1 MTELS
6 IFEWTEEFPM
16 GSNDISI
23 GSFQDSEIDLSDN
36 DATRLANWILDELK
50 EGNRVTLRIDS
61 KEVAKY
67 GLTNIG

>member
-16 GSNDISI
+16 GSDDISI

-36 DATRLANWILDELK
+36 DATRLANWILDEIK
-50 EGNRVTLRIDS
+50 EGNHVTLRIDS
-61 KEVAKY
+61 KEVE
-67 GLTNIG
+67 GDE

>member
-23 GSFQDSEIDLSDN
+23 GSFRDSEIDLSDN
-36 DATRLANWILDELK
+36 DATSGR
-50 EGNRVTLRIDS
+50 RI
-61 KEVAKY
+61 KY
-67 GLTNIG
+67 VLFTC